1 MLRSSFILTSLLL
14 IPSVASAST
23 ILTSFKPIQMI
34 VTELTQGV
42 SEPDAVMDS
51 NASPHDYALKPSD
64 VKKVQ
69 QADMVIWFGPD
80 LEAFL
85 TKVVKSN
92 DNVITISEIPNINLK
107 EFGEDS
113 HDHHHDGHDHG
124 SHDPHF
130 WLGTDQVEVA
140 SSYITGKLVELD
152 PQNTDT
158 YNKNLEN
165 FLKQLA
171 KKKSSI
177 EAQLAPVKD
186 KGYYVFHDA
195 YSYYEDEFGLNK
207 LGHFTVSPERKPGAK
222 TLISIKKTLAKQDV
236 QCVFS
241 EPQFTPAV
249 IESVVR
255 GSSTQ
260 KGQLDPIG
268 SNIEVGKG
276 SYFEFLQQLTDS
288 YSNCLSAR

>member
-1 MLRSSFILTSLLL
+1 MLRSSFILTSLML
-14 IPSVASAST
+14 IPSIASAST

-42 SEPDAVMDS
+42 SKPDAVMNS

-69 QADMVIWFGPD
+69 SADMVIWFGPD
-80 LEAFL
+80 LEAFM
-85 TKVVKSN
+85 TKIVQSH
-92 DNVITISEIPNINLK
+92 DNVVTISDIPNINLK
-107 EFGEDS
+107 EFGEEG
-113 HDHHHDGHDHG
+113 HDHHDGHDHG

-130 WLGTDQVEVA
+130 WLGIDQVEVA
-140 SSYITGKLVELD
+140 SSYITGQLVKLD
-152 PQNTDT
+152 PKNAET
-158 YNKNLEN
+158 YKKNLEG
-165 FLKQLA
+165 FLAELA
-171 KKKSSI
+171 DKKSAI

-186 KGYYVFHDA
+186 NGYYVFHDA
-195 YSYYEDEFGLNK
+195 YSYFEDEFGLNK

-260 KGQLDPIG
+260 KGQLDPVG
-268 SNIEVGKG
+268 STIEVGKG

-288 YSNCLSAR
+288 YSSCLSAK

>member
-42 SEPDAVMDS
+42 SEPDVVMNS

-85 TKVVKSN
+85 TKVAKSN
-92 DNVITISEIPNINLK
+92 DNLVTISEIPNINLR
-107 EFGEDS
+107 EFGEDP

-130 WLGTDQVEVA
+130 WLGIDQVEVA
-140 SSYITGKLVELD
+140 SSYISNKLVEVD
-152 PQNTDT
+152 PQNADV
-158 YNKNLEN
+158 YKKNLEV
-165 FLKQLA
+165 FLSQLA
-171 KKKSSI
+171 DKKRSI

-260 KGQLDPIG
+260 KGQLDPVG
-268 SNIEVGKG
+268 SDIEVGKG

-288 YSNCLSAR
+288 YTSCLLAQ